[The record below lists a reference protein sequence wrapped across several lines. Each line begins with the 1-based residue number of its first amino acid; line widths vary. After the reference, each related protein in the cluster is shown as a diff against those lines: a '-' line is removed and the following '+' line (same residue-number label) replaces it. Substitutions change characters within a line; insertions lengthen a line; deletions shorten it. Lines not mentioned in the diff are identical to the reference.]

1 MRILRLLESDR
12 IVMCVVSN
20 RYYLRSSIETFAS
33 AMVTDCLDINGK
45 VQLANFRNATGL
57 SRNLAIEVLEYFDNI
72 GFTAREGDYRILLKP
87 YSDLFPPHS

>member
-1 MRILRLLESDR
+1 
-12 IVMCVVSN
+12 MCVVSN